1 MKGWDVM
8 RVLLLAALV
17 MPLSAGAACS
27 STKPEP
33 FGKFLQ
39 AFGDDK
45 RFAVSRTVYPLDYH
59 DFVDDGVQE
68 ARMRVTKRIDKD
80 EDAGYP
86 AIAVFARENDVALA
100 TTSLRQ
106 TEATVQMAKPG
117 TDSLV
122 LKYFFVRRRG
132 CWYLR
137 RIEDHSL

>member
-1 MKGWDVM
+1 MKGRNVNS
-8 RVLLLAALV
+8 VLLLAALV

-27 STKPEP
+27 SAKPEP

-39 AFGDDK
+39 AFGEDK
-45 RFAVSRTVYPLDYH
+45 RFAVTRTVYPLDYH

-68 ARMRVTKRIDKD
+68 GRMRVTKRIEKD

-86 AIAVFARENDVALA
+86 AIAVFARDNDVALA
-100 TTSLRQ
+100 TTSVKKA
-106 TEATVQMAKPG
+106 EAIVQMAKPG

-122 LKYFFVRRRG
+122 LKYFFVRQRG